1 MDNDLYAIQRDISD
15 VNREVQNVRDYVDR
29 EIYAT
34 NSSQEEQNF
43 QLDDLFNS
51 IKELR
56 RICNNLQTR
65 VEDLERG

>member
-15 VNREVQNVRDYVDR
+15 VSREVQNVRDYVDR

-34 NSSQEEQNF
+34 NSSQDEQSF
-43 QLDDLFNS
+43 QLDELYNS
-51 IKELR
+51 VKELR
-56 RICNNLQTR
+56 RICNNLSLR

>member
-15 VNREVQNVRDYVDR
+15 VSREVQNVRDYVDR

-34 NSSQEEQNF
+34 NSSQDEQSF
-43 QLDDLFNS
+43 QLDELYNS
-51 IKELR
+51 VKELR
-56 RICNNLQTR
+56 RICNNLSQR